1 MRMTKFTR
9 RQSLVSAGSLIVGSA
24 AGSALGRGQV
34 LDQPLDRLAPRDE
47 LVNVLELEDMAKL
60 KLPSSV
66 YASVAGSDRRAFD
79 RMTFRP
85 RRMVYAMDLDLTT
98 EIFGDQMFAP
108 ILLGPVSEQR
118 RFHPQGELETARG
131 ASAAKTA
138 MVVSNR
144 SSYPI
149 GEIATHLNTAFW
161 YQVYADEDF
170 TVVRRQVQGAVDAGC
185 KAVCITVGGPL
196 QGTSVNASID
206 WRLIDQLR
214 QGIDVP
220 VLIKGIMTPE
230 DADTAIQRGAQG
242 IVVSNHGRALHARD
256 AAPIEQLPS
265 IVDAVA
271 GRAPVL
277 MDGSVRRGTDI
288 LKALTLGAWAV
299 LLGRPPIW
307 GLAAYGAEGVQT
319 VIELIRLEL
328 ARTMAASGG
337 PTIESLGR
345 WLVRI
350 HSR

>member
-1 MRMTKFTR
+1 MRTMKFTR
-9 RQSLVSAGSLIVGSA
+9 RQSLATPGSLIVGSA
-24 AGSALGRGQV
+24 LGRGQA
-34 LDQPLDRLAPRDE
+34 LDQSLDRLAPRDE

-66 YASVAGSDRRAFD
+66 YATVAGSDRRAFD

-85 RRMVYAMDLDLTT
+85 RRMVYAMDLDLST
-98 EIFGDQMFAP
+98 EIFGDKMFAP
-108 ILLGPVSEQR
+108 ILLGPVFEQR

-131 ASAAKTA
+131 ASAAKTG

-149 GEIATHLNTAFW
+149 GEIATHLKTAFW
-161 YQVYADEDF
+161 YQVYADEDSAAA
-170 TVVRRQVQGAVDAGC
+170 RRQVQGAVDAGC

-196 QGTSVNASID
+196 QGTSVTPSID
-206 WRLIDQLR
+206 WRRIDQLR
-214 QGIDVP
+214 EGIEVP

-242 IVVSNHGRALHARD
+242 IVVSNHGRALQARD
-256 AAPIEQLPS
+256 APIEQLPS
-265 IVDAVA
+265 IVDTVA
-271 GRAPVL
+271 GRALVL

-288 LKALTLGAWAV
+288 LKALALGARAV

-328 ARTMAASGG
+328 ARSMAASGG